1 MKKQIHVNGMKGYK
15 MEKVSED
22 KSKTIEVRKS
32 DIDPAR
38 IIHDAHEVIRDLKI
52 LADRM
57 QDIVANN
64 EVPAGL
70 LDMGVVI
77 CVASGGSPDFT
88 MALGTRKGIIAAS
101 KGIIE
106 SISEVLKDD
115 TGDESSKDSEKD
127 N

>member
-1 MKKQIHVNGMKGYK
+1 MG
-15 MEKVSED
+15 KVSED

-38 IIHDAHEVIRDLKI
+38 IIHDIHEVIRDLKI

-64 EVPAGL
+64 EVPVGL

-77 CVASGGSPDFT
+77 CVASGGSLDFAMT
-88 MALGTRKGIIAAS
+88 LGTREGIIAAS
-101 KGIIE
+101 KGMIE
-106 SISEVLKDD
+106 GISEVLKDD